1 MKSLLGVAAK
11 IPVYG
16 SSDDVLLHRRVD
28 QHIVFDKTA

>member
-1 MKSLLGVAAK
+1 MNSLIGVIAK
-11 IPVYG
+11 IPVDG